1 MALEMD
7 NWKLYIL
14 IRSDI
19 SPEQQAV
26 QAGHAVAMFC
36 QQYPGIAWR
45 NGKLIY
51 LAVRDHDSIE
61 FWQRVM
67 IAMRTTENLMG
78 VWRDPD
84 YYGTQEVALFVYGPD
99 AETILRDL
107 PLMRFK

>member
-1 MALEMD
+1 MLEMD

-26 QAGHAVAMFC
+26 QAGHAVAKFC
-36 QQYPGIAWR
+36 AEYPHTPWK

-61 FWQRVM
+61 MWQRIIVKM
-67 IAMRTTENLMG
+67 TQDKPLMG

-84 YYGTQEVALFVYGPD
+84 YYGSQEVAMFVYGGE
-99 AETILRDL
+99 AEQILRDL

>member
-1 MALEMD
+1 MLEMD

-45 NGKLIY
+45 NGKLVY
-51 LAVRDHDSIE
+51 LSVRDHDSIE

-67 IAMRTTENLMG
+67 ITMNTTENLMG

>member
-1 MALEMD
+1 MD

-14 IRSDI
+14 MRSDI

-26 QAGHAVAMFC
+26 QAGHVVAMFC
-36 QQYPGIAWR
+36 QSWPHIAWR

-51 LAVRDHDSIE
+51 LQVRDHNSIE
-61 FWQRVM
+61 FWQRLIVKM
-67 IAMRTTENLMG
+67 QTSDNMMG

-84 YYGTQEVALFVYGPD
+84 YYGTQEVAMFVYGPE
-99 AETILRDL
+99 AEYLLRDL

>member
-1 MALEMD
+1 MRIED
-7 NWKLYIL
+7 WKLYVL

-26 QAGHAVAMFC
+26 QGGHAVAMFC
-36 QQYPGIAWR
+36 QQYPYIAWR

-51 LAVRDHDSIE
+51 LSVRDHDSIE
-61 FWQRVM
+61 MWQRIIVKM
-67 IAMRTTENLMG
+67 TQDTPLMG

-84 YYGTQEVALFVYGPD
+84 YYGTQEVAMYVYGGE
-99 AETILRDL
+99 AEQILRDL

>member
-1 MALEMD
+1 MALGH
-7 NWKLYIL
+7 KLYIL

-36 QQYPGIAWR
+36 RLYPKADWK

-51 LAVRDHDSIE
+51 LQVRDHDSIE
-61 FWQRVM
+61 FWQRV
-67 IAMRTTENLMG
+67 ITKFSEVRPLMG

-84 YYGTQEVALFVYGPD
+84 YYNEQEVAMFVYGEE
-99 AETILRDL
+99 AEQILRDL